1 MQIEQ
6 DVPCK
11 IRFNCSNGF
20 LLVQHHGIST
30 FNLTIKVLSMSLSD
44 TSSAS
49 QILITV
55 IEIIGLLYAGF
66 RFVNKI
72 TTRLEKLDE
81 ITDRLDALE
90 TQYKPNGGSS
100 MRDAVNRI
108 ERQVEKLQDRLEH
121 HIDNNRPN

>member
-1 MQIEQ
+1 
-6 DVPCK
+6 
-11 IRFNCSNGF
+11 
-20 LLVQHHGIST
+20 
-30 FNLTIKVLSMSLSD
+30 MSLSD

>member
-6 DVPCK
+6 DLPCK
-11 IRFNCSNGF
+11 IGFNCSNEF
-20 LLVQHHGIST
+20 LRVQHHGLST
-30 FNLTIKVLSMSLSD
+30 VNLTIKALSMSLSD
-44 TSSAS
+44 TSSAA

-66 RFVNKI
+66 KVVNKI
-72 TTRLEKLDE
+72 TTRLDKLDE
-81 ITDRLDALE
+81 ITDRLDTLE
-90 TQYKPNGGSS
+90 AQYKPNGGSS